1 MRGRV
6 LLILMLA
13 TTAARPQVAPSAT
26 GGGPTSQ
33 TQMMTPPSV
42 SGVGYPTE
50 VGAEVRTNYLRG
62 GLTSTTSYVNNL
74 YAGSGSTSIAETTVS
89 VLPTIDFDSTSG
101 RRHAVVSY
109 SPGFTFYQP
118 SSALNEVDN
127 TAKVECDFHLTVH
140 TALSATD
147 SFQDSSSP
155 FSPGYAGA
163 GGNVSGAPVS
173 FTPGVI
179 PPFAKRLSN
188 SANVE
193 LSVQTGPNVM
203 IGGSGLETELNY
215 PNPAQTPGLYDSNSR
230 GGSAFY
236 NRRISRS
243 QYFGATYQYLDM
255 LANPGKG
262 TDTTVTQT
270 ISGSYTFQPMARL
283 SLSVSGGPQYYQTT
297 QPSLPATGSWGPSVT
312 ASMGWQ
318 GTHTSF
324 AANYSQGVTG
334 GGGLLGAYNSKNA
347 SATARWQMARTW
359 NASASG
365 AYSINKTIGGI
376 LNTAG
381 QNGHSTSES
390 ATLDHSIGEQLDI
403 AFHYDHIDQSY
414 GGIAVIAANPNSDR
428 ETISITWHFQ
438 RPIGR

>member
-26 GGGPTSQ
+26 GGSPTSQ
-33 TQMMTPPSV
+33 TQMMTPPSA
-42 SGVGYPTE
+42 GGAGYPTA

-62 GLTSTTSYVNNL
+62 GVTSTTAYVNNL

-89 VLPTIDFDSTSG
+89 VLPTIDFDSTTA

-118 SSALNEVDN
+118 SSELNEVDN
-127 TAKVECDFHLTVH
+127 TASVTYDFRLTQH

-147 SFQDSSSP
+147 SFLDSSSP

-163 GGNVSGAPVS
+163 GGTVSGAPLS
-173 FTPGVI
+173 STPGVI

-188 SANVE
+188 SANVA
-193 LSVQTGPNVM
+193 LSVQTGPNVT
-203 IGGSGLETELNY
+203 IGGSGNEMELDY

-236 NRRISRS
+236 NRRISS
-243 QYFGATYQYLDM
+243 TQYLGATYQYLDM
-255 LANPGKG
+255 LSTPGNG
-262 TDTTVTQT
+262 IDTTQTHT
-270 ISGSYTFQPMARL
+270 ISGSYTFHPMARL
-283 SLSVSGGPQYYQTT
+283 SMSVSGGPQYYQSVQT
-297 QPSLPATGSWGPSVT
+297 PLPATGSWGPSVA

-324 AANYSQGVTG
+324 AASYSQGVTG
-334 GGGLLGAYNSKNA
+334 GGGLLGAYNSKSA
-347 SATARWQMARTW
+347 SATARWQMTRAWTG
-359 NASASG
+359 SASG
-365 AYSINKTIGGI
+365 AYSINKTIGGVF
-376 LNTAG
+376 NTEG

-403 AFHYDHIDQSY
+403 AFHYDHIDQSFS
-414 GGIAVIAANPNSDR
+414 GIAVIAANPNSDR
-428 ETISITWHFQ
+428 ETISISWHFQ
-438 RPIGR
+438 RPLGR